1 MQLYDYAWS
10 GNCHKIKLFAS
21 ILSLDLEVITVDLL
35 AGEHLRPPVS
45 DLNPLCEL
53 PVLVDE
59 SLVLHDSG
67 AILIYLARKYGGE
80 AWLPTEPS
88 QAARVCQWLG
98 TAAANVNFGPALARG
113 AEHFGYPADRAMTS
127 RISERLF
134 RALET
139 HLASRQWLEL
149 DRPTIADIAMYPYV
163 AAAPEGGLSLEEY
176 VAIRSWIERVR
187 SLPFYIAMPKVA

>member
-1 MQLYDYAWS
+1 
-10 GNCHKIKLFAS
+10 
-21 ILSLDLEVITVDLL
+21 
-35 AGEHLRPPVS
+35 
-45 DLNPLCEL
+45 
-53 PVLVDE
+53 
-59 SLVLHDSG
+59 
-67 AILIYLARKYGGE
+67 
-80 AWLPTEPS
+80 
-88 QAARVCQWLG
+88 
-98 TAAANVNFGPALARG
+98 LARG